1 MGGVKSNINIST
13 CMVINLWRKG
23 TKKYPYMQEKPKK
36 IYVLL
41 HFFYVLLHFKA
52 ILTRKRQLF
61 HIGVKIDTS

>member
-13 CMVINLWRKG
+13 CMVIKLWRKG
-23 TKKYPYMQEKPKK
+23 TKKYPYMQENPLNFYVLLPK

-41 HFFYVLLHFKA
+41 HFQA
-52 ILTRKRQLF
+52 ILTQKRQLF